1 MKTHE
6 LIEVYPIAGKIITD
20 HYKKV
25 MVSGANLSPELEE
38 FLTDEIVTK
47 GAIGMLDKNPRTLL
61 DLLDDHGIYATL
73 VITYVNHNP
82 IFSVDINGSVSET
95 FFDNR
100 HDAELY
106 LLENAVEML
115 NNKIS

>member
-6 LIEVYPIAGKIITD
+6 LFEIYPIAGKIIID
-20 HYKKV
+20 HYKEILK
-25 MVSGANLSPELEE
+25 GGGNLSPELEE
-38 FLTDEIVTK
+38 FLTDEVVTNAAT
-47 GAIGMLDKNPRTLL
+47 GTLDRNPRALL
-61 DLLDDHGIYATL
+61 DLLDEHGIHATL

-82 IFSVDINGSVSET
+82 MFTVDINGSVSET

-106 LLENAVEML
+106 LLENAVEIL